1 MNIKKLMIVSL
12 VVLAMTTVVFSQGR
26 GRGLCYRQIQVQT
39 PVMIEGKIV
48 KIETFDYGKGRYG
61 QGLHL
66 LVQNNGQE
74 SEIHL
79 GPQAWLNNQ
88 GLQLKQGDFVKIKA
102 YQGTLYNGNPALF
115 AAEVTGPK
123 GGKTLM
129 LRDENGFPMWRQSL
143 SRGQGRGQSRGPGR
157 GAGQGR
163 RGW

>member
-26 GRGLCYRQIQVQT
+26 GRGLCYRQIQVQS

-66 LVQNNGQE
+66 FVQNNGQE

-79 GPQAWLNNQ
+79 GPQAWLNNR
-88 GLQLKQGDFVKIKA
+88 GLQLKQGDTVKIKA

-123 GGKTLM
+123 GGEAIM
-129 LRDENGFPMWRQSL
+129 LRDKNGFPMWRQSL
-143 SRGQGRGQSRGPGR
+143 SRGQGRGLGR

>member
-12 VVLAMTTVVFSQGR
+12 VVLAMTTLVFSQGR
-26 GRGLCYRQIQVQT
+26 GRGLCYRQIQVQS

-66 LVQNNGQE
+66 FVQNNGQE

-79 GPQAWLNNQ
+79 GPQAWMNNQ
-88 GLQLKQGDFVKIKA
+88 GLQLKQGDTVKIKA
-102 YQGTLYNGNPALF
+102 YKGTLYNGNPALF
-115 AAEVTGPK
+115 AAEVTGPQ
-123 GGKTLM
+123 GGNTIM

-143 SRGQGRGQSRGPGR
+143 SRGRGRGLGR
-157 GAGQGR
+157 RVGQGR